1 MKNNL
6 ILLISVLVLAVL
18 QGSFL
23 SLNLILLLVLLRM
36 ALKPEAKNLWLA
48 FLGGLILDLA
58 KNQTLGLSAIVFL
71 LAAGLIILYSK
82 RFEPAW
88 PPFLAILVLVTDLL
102 WGRWTNGYF
111 NWLPSLILSFLALLI
126 SFFWWRFVG
135 RSLNEK
141 IRLRNR
147 LE

>member
-6 ILLISVLVLAVL
+6 LLLILVLVLAVF

-23 SLNLILLLVLLRM
+23 SLNIILLLILLRM
-36 ALKPEAKNLWLA
+36 ALKPEAKNLWLT

-58 KNQTLGLSAIVFL
+58 KNQFLGLSSIIFL

-88 PPFLAILVLVTDLL
+88 PPFLAILILATDLL

-111 NWLPSLILSFLALLI
+111 NWPSSLILSFMALLI
-126 SFFWWRFVG
+126 SFFWWHFVG

>member
-6 ILLISVLVLAVL
+6 ILLIVVLTLAVF

-23 SLNLILLLVLLRM
+23 SLNLILLLILLRM
-36 ALKPEAKNLWLA
+36 ALKPDAKNLWLA
-48 FLGGLILDLA
+48 FSGGLILDLA
-58 KNQTLGLSAIVFL
+58 KNQFLGLSAIVFL
-71 LAAGLIILYSK
+71 LAAGLIILYGK

-88 PPFLAILVLVTDLL
+88 PPFLAILVLGTDLL
-102 WGRWTNGYF
+102 WSRWTNGYL
-111 NWLPSLILSFLALLI
+111 NWLPSIILSFSALLI

>member
-6 ILLISVLVLAVL
+6 ILLMIVLILAVL

-23 SLNLILLLVLLRM
+23 SLNLILFLVLLRM
-36 ALKPEAKNLWLA
+36 ALRPEAKNLWLA

-58 KNQTLGLSAIVFL
+58 KNQTLGFSAIVFL
-71 LAAGLIILYSK
+71 LASGLIILYSK

-88 PPFLAILVLVTDLL
+88 PPFLTFLVLGTDLL
-102 WGRWTNGYF
+102 WGRWVNGYF
-111 NWLPSLILSFLALLI
+111 NWSSSLILGFLALLI

-141 IRLRNR
+141 IKLRNK